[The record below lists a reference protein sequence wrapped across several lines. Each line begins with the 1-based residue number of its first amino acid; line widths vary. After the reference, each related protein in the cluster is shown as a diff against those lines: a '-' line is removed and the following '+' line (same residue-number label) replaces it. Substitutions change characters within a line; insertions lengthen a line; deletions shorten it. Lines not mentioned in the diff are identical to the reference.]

1 MSEEVD
7 YDEEGEEQRAI
18 SPSPQSSSHIASA
31 IQAPSPTPAPAPAP
45 APSAARVPTQ
55 AADDDEDEDGEI
67 VEDAPPPPTGS
78 SGALLGS
85 KRLLP
90 KIVKTHVEALER
102 LISVPS
108 ATWAKVLVQLK
119 IILDARNRESM
130 KLETL
135 QKVLS
140 LSDELLV
147 CLMYWCRFMCQP
159 MHIIEDKN
167 IKKLFAICS
176 DLSQED
182 KRRVLEQTTREEE
195 ARRKQLDGPGGGGGG
210 GAGAANGV
218 GHGLAGK
225 GIGAGNVSS
234 TSAPA
239 AGGAAVGSASNNTA
253 KRADREINEL
263 ERLEFLA
270 ATECLVIKALPHG
283 TSVCLFRLL
292 ASPHRSSMASHPPPR
307 PYSFNQTRQRWR

>member
-1 MSEEVD
+1 MAEEVD
-7 YDEEGEEQRAI
+7 YEEAT
-18 SPSPQSSSHIASA
+18 SPSPQSSSSSHIAA
-31 IQAPSPTPAPAPAP
+31 THAPSPDLAP
-45 APSAARVPTQ
+45 APSAARAPTQ
-55 AADDDEDEDGEI
+55 AADDEDEDGEI

-78 SGALLGS
+78 SGGALGS

-90 KIVKTHVEALER
+90 KIVNTHVEALER
-102 LISVPS
+102 LISVPT

-195 ARRKQLDGPGGGGGG
+195 ARRKQLDGQGG

-218 GHGLAGK
+218 GHGLVGK
-225 GIGAGNVSS
+225 GTGAGNASS

-239 AGGAAVGSASNNTA
+239 AGGAAVGSANNNTA
-253 KRADREINEL
+253 KKADRQINEL

-270 ATECLVIKALPHG
+270 ATERLVIKALPHG
-283 TSVCLFRLL
+283 TSVYVFFRLL
-292 ASPHRSSMASHPPPR
+292 ASPHRRMASHPPPHH
-307 PYSFNQTRQRWR
+307 PTPTQPSTPHPLNQTRQRSR